1 MTKTALKL
9 QRTGPGR
16 LSAVQMEEL
25 PDRLMDAAFELF
37 IERGFADTTMDEI
50 AKRAGASTKTL
61 YSRFANKME
70 ILQAVVE
77 RNVER
82 TIVTHVRS
90 FALSPETSTPR
101 DYLFKLGLQ
110 VAMGTG
116 DPGSG
121 LQRVSLADAHRFP
134 QLRKNYQGVIGR
146 GVDAV
151 ANALRIWR
159 DKGLIA
165 FSEDAH
171 IVATVVFS
179 ALSDVP
185 RTRSVIGE
193 PMSRAECERH
203 VATAVDL
210 LLNGMR
216 PHGATAAKTTGRIGR
231 RVAD

>member
-1 MTKTALKL
+1 MSKAAGKI

-16 LSAVQMEEL
+16 LSAEQTEEL

-37 IERGFADTTMDEI
+37 IERGFADSTMDDI

-82 TIVTHVRS
+82 TVLAHVRN
-90 FALSPETSTPR
+90 FAETPQTSTPR
-101 DYLFKLGLQ
+101 QYLYKLGLQ
-110 VAMGTG
+110 VAIGAG
-116 DPGSG
+116 SPGSG
-121 LQRVSLADAHRFP
+121 LQRVSLAEAHRFP
-134 QLRKNYQGVIGR
+134 QLRKNYINVIGR

-159 DKGLIA
+159 DKGLIT
-165 FSEDAH
+165 FEEDAH
-171 IVATVVFS
+171 VVATVIFS
-179 ALSDVP
+179 ALTDVP
-185 RTRSVIGE
+185 RTRSVIGL
-193 PMSRAECERH
+193 PMSRAEAERH

-210 LLNGMR
+210 LLNGLQLS
-216 PHGATAAKTTGRIGR
+216 PSAKR
-231 RVAD
+231 AKKAS